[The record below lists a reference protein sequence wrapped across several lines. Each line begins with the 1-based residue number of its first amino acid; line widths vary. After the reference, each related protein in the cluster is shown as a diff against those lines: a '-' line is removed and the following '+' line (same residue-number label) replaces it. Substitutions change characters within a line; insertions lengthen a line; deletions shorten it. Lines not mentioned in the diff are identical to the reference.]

1 MLTGVVRPSVRSSVA
16 PSVYLSVS
24 ITGPPEYTSSSSKY
38 IFSSSAVVLTRLL
51 TLGSHPEEQ
60 GIYTMECSLFVRP
73 FVLRSASEQTVYFK
87 LDRKNVLKD
96 IRESMYVYVRPT
108 YMVMYSRR
116 LFVRLLVPYQLPLYI
131 TGSGQT
137 YEVFHISK
145 KFEVQR
151 LFPFFLVFFGYMY

>member
-16 PSVYLSVS
+16 PSVCLSVF

-51 TLGSHPEEQ
+51 TLGPHPEEQ

-73 FVLRSASEQTVYFK
+73 FVLWSASEQTVHFK

-96 IRESMYVYVRPT
+96 IRESMYVYVA
-108 YMVMYSRR
+108 YMVMYSRV
-116 LFVRLLVPYQLPLYI
+116 LFVHLLVPYQLPLDI
-131 TGSGQT
+131 TG
-137 YEVFHISK
+137 
-145 KFEVQR
+145 
-151 LFPFFLVFFGYMY
+151 

>member
-16 PSVYLSVS
+16 PSVCLSVS
-24 ITGPPEYTSSSSKY
+24 ITGPPKYTSSSSKY

-51 TLGSHPEEQ
+51 TLGPHPEEQ

-87 LDRKNVLKD
+87 LDCKNVLKD
-96 IRESMYVYVRPT
+96 IRESMYVYVA
-108 YMVMYSRR
+108 YMVMYSRV

-151 LFPFFLVFFGYMY
+151 LFPFF